1 MGVCHDSLCR
11 RLCAILEFNM
21 FLRKATRYALSACL
35 LLLVAAVAVP
45 NQEEKK
51 YKDAA
56 EYDLIVKV
64 YAEADPA
71 KKLALLDEWAQKYPE
86 TDYHLER
93 SQFYLDSYQKTG
105 KTTEAVDAAKEL
117 LGKVPGDFTANY
129 AITLFSP
136 YLGKADNTFVADASK
151 AAKAILSAIPNRFA
165 TKPDTVPQEQWDNA
179 RTQAEVSAHLT
190 IGWCQMQQSDNTG
203 AEKSFT
209 NVLEID
215 PTRGQVSYWLGQVI
229 LGQGDASKYDLAF
242 ASFARAAI
250 YDGTNAMPAEGRT
263 QVREYVENLIKK
275 YGEESFEL
283 YWPVFEEMA
292 RASALPS
299 RRIELKSDAE
309 RAFEA
314 EQKSRKENPLLWVY
328 RDLKTALTGEAGDA
342 TWQKLNGA
350 LTPKMSLYVV
360 SASPPERPATINLTG
375 EPGGSVE
382 VVLTLENR
390 RRTGVRTGSLLTI
403 DGVAAGLRTDP
414 FRLTLNDGHTF

>member
-1 MGVCHDSLCR
+1 ML
-11 RLCAILEFNM
+11 
-21 FLRKATRYALSACL
+21 LRKATRYALSACL

-64 YAEADPA
+64 YGEADPA
-71 KKLALLDEWAQKYPE
+71 KKVALLDEWTQKYPE
-86 TDYHLER
+86 TDYRLER
-93 SQFYLDSYQKTG
+93 TQFYLDSYQKTG
-105 KTTEAVDAAKEL
+105 KMAEAVNYAKEL
-117 LGKVPGDFTANY
+117 LEKVPGDFNARY
-129 AITLFSP
+129 VITLYSP
-136 YLGKADNTFVADASK
+136 YLGKSDSEFIAESKKVASEV
-151 AAKAILSAIPNRFA
+151 LSSIPTQFG
-165 TKPDTVPQEQWDNA
+165 TKPDAVPQEEWNKF
-179 RTQAEVSAHLT
+179 RTLAEVSAHLT
-190 IGWCQMQQSDNTG
+190 IGWCQMQQNDNTG
-203 AEKSFT
+203 AEKSFKK
-209 NVLEID
+209 VLEID
-215 PTRGQVSYWLGQVI
+215 PSRGQVSYWLGQVI
-229 LGQGDASKYDLAF
+229 LGQGEASKYDLAF

-250 YDGTNAMPAEGRT
+250 YDGPNAMPVEGRA
-263 QVREYVENLIKK
+263 QVKEYVENLIKK
-275 YGEESFEL
+275 YGEESFEI

-292 RASALPS
+292 KASALPS
-299 RRIELKSDAE
+299 KRIELKSDAE

-314 EQKSRKENPLLWVY
+314 EQKSRQENPSLWVY
-328 RDLKTALTGEAGDA
+328 KDLKTALTGEAGDA

-375 EPGGSVE
+375 EPGGPVE

-403 DGVAAGLRTDP
+403 DGVAAGLRKDP

>member
-1 MGVCHDSLCR
+1 
-11 RLCAILEFNM
+11 M

-64 YAEADPA
+64 FGEADPTN
-71 KKLALLDEWAQKYPE
+71 KLALLNEWTQKYPE

-93 SQFYLDSYQKTG
+93 TKFYLDSYQKTG
-105 KTTEAVDAAKEL
+105 KMAEAVDAAKEL
-117 LGKVPGDFTANY
+117 LGKVPSDFNARY
-129 AITLFSP
+129 VITLYSP
-136 YLGKADNTFVADASK
+136 YLGKSDNQFIAEARKIASEV
-151 AAKAILSAIPNRFA
+151 ISGIPTQFG
-165 TKPDTVPQEQWDNA
+165 TKPDTVTQEQWDSA
-179 RTQAEVSAHLT
+179 RTLAEVSAHLT
-190 IGWCQMQQSDNTG
+190 IGWCQMQQNDNTG
-203 AEKSFT
+203 AETSFT

-215 PTRGQVSYWLGQVI
+215 PSRGQVSYWLGQVI
-229 LGQGDASKYDLAF
+229 LGQGDNSKYDLAF

-250 YDGTNAMPAEGRT
+250 YDGPNAMPAEGRA
-263 QVREYVENLIKK
+263 QVKEYVENLIRK
-275 YGEESFEL
+275 YGDESFEL
-283 YWPVFEEMA
+283 YWPVFVEMA
-292 RASALPS
+292 EASALPPK
-299 RRIELKSDAE
+299 RIELKSDAE

-328 RDLKTALTGEAGDA
+328 KDLKTALTGEAGDA

-375 EPGGSVE
+375 EPGGPVE

-390 RRTGVRTGSLLTI
+390 RRTGVRTGSMLTI

>member
-1 MGVCHDSLCR
+1 
-11 RLCAILEFNM
+11 M

-64 YAEADPA
+64 FGETDPSN
-71 KKLALLDEWAQKYPE
+71 KLALLNEWSQKYPE

-105 KTTEAVDAAKEL
+105 KMAEAVDAAKEL
-117 LGKVPGDFTANY
+117 LGKVPGDFNAKY
-129 AITLFSP
+129 VITLYSP
-136 YLGKADNTFVADASK
+136 YLGKSDNQFITEARKVASEV
-151 AAKAILSAIPNRFA
+151 ISSIPTQFA
-165 TKPDTVPQEQWDNA
+165 NKPDTATQEQWDSF
-179 RTQAEVSAHLT
+179 RELAEVSAHLT
-190 IGWCQMQQSDNTG
+190 IGWCQMQQKDNAG
-203 AEKSFT
+203 AEQSFKK
-209 NVLEID
+209 VLETD

-250 YDGTNAMPAEGRT
+250 YDGPNAMPAEGRT
-263 QVREYVENLIKK
+263 QVREYVDNLIKK
-275 YGEESFEL
+275 YGEESYKL
-283 YWPVFEEMA
+283 YWPMFEEMA
-292 RASALPS
+292 KASALPS
-299 RRIELKSDAE
+299 RRIELQSDAE

-328 RDLKTALTGEAGDA
+328 KDLKTALTGEAGDA

>member
-1 MGVCHDSLCR
+1 
-11 RLCAILEFNM
+11 M

-64 YAEADPA
+64 FGEADPA
-71 KKLALLDEWAQKYPE
+71 NKLALLNEWTQKYPE

-93 SQFYLDSYQKTG
+93 TKFYLDSYQKTG
-105 KTTEAVDAAKEL
+105 KMAESVDAAKEL
-117 LGKVPGDFTANY
+117 LGKVPSDFNARY
-129 AITLFSP
+129 VITLYSP
-136 YLGKADNTFVADASK
+136 YLGKSDNQFIAEARKVAGEVIS
-151 AAKAILSAIPNRFA
+151 SIPTQFG
-165 TKPDTVPQEQWDNA
+165 TKPDTVTQEQWDSA
-179 RTQAEVSAHLT
+179 RTLAEVSAHLT
-190 IGWCQMQQSDNTG
+190 IGWCQMQQNDNSG
-203 AEKSFT
+203 AEESFT
-209 NVLEID
+209 KVLETD
-215 PTRGQVSYWLGQVI
+215 PSRGQVSYWLGQVI

-242 ASFARAAI
+242 ASFTRAAI
-250 YDGTNAMPAEGRT
+250 YAGPNAMPAEGRA
-263 QVREYVENLIKK
+263 QVKEYVENLIKK

-283 YWPVFEEMA
+283 YWPEFVKMA
-292 RASALPS
+292 EASALPS
-299 RRIELKSDAE
+299 KRIELKSDAE

-314 EQKSRKENPLLWVY
+314 EQKSRKDNPLLWVY
-328 RDLKTALTGEAGDA
+328 KDLKTALTGETGDA

-390 RRTGVRTGSLLTI
+390 RRTGVRTGSMLTI
-403 DGVAAGLRTDP
+403 DGVAAGLRKDP

>member
-1 MGVCHDSLCR
+1 
-11 RLCAILEFNM
+11 M
-21 FLRKATRYALSACL
+21 FLRKATHYALSACL

-64 YAEADPA
+64 FGEADPA
-71 KKLALLDEWAQKYPE
+71 NKLALLNEWSQKYPE

-105 KTTEAVDAAKEL
+105 KMAEAVDAAKEL
-117 LGKVPGDFTANY
+117 LGKVPGDFNAKY
-129 AITLFSP
+129 VITLYSP
-136 YLGKADNTFVADASK
+136 YLGKSDSEFITEARKVANEVIS
-151 AAKAILSAIPNRFA
+151 SIPTQFA
-165 TKPDTVPQEQWDNA
+165 NKPDSAPQEQWDSF
-179 RTQAEVSAHLT
+179 RTLAEVSAHLT
-190 IGWCQMQQSDNTG
+190 IGWCQMQQNDNAG
-203 AEKSFT
+203 AEESFT
-209 NVLEID
+209 KVLETD

-242 ASFARAAI
+242 ASFARAAT
-250 YDGTNAMPAEGRT
+250 YDGPNAMPAEGRA
-263 QVREYVENLIKK
+263 QVREYLDNLIKK
-275 YGEESFEL
+275 YGEESYKL
-283 YWPVFEEMA
+283 YWPMFEEMA
-292 RASALPS
+292 KASALPS

-314 EQKSRKENPLLWVY
+314 EQESRKENPLLWVY

-350 LTPKMSLYVV
+350 LTPRMSLYVV
-360 SASPPERPATINLTG
+360 SASPPERPATINLAG
-375 EPGGSVE
+375 EPGGPVE

-403 DGVAAGLRTDP
+403 DGVAAGLRKDP

>member
-1 MGVCHDSLCR
+1 
-11 RLCAILEFNM
+11 M

-35 LLLVAAVAVP
+35 LLLLVAAAIP
-45 NQEEKK
+45 NQEKK
-51 YKDAA
+51 EYKDAA
-56 EYDLIVKV
+56 EYDIIVKV
-64 YAEADPA
+64 FGEADPS
-71 KKLALLDEWAQKYPE
+71 KKLALLDEWTQKYPE

-93 SQFYLDSYQKTG
+93 SQFYLDSYQKVG
-105 KTTEAVDAAKEL
+105 KTVEAVRAAKEL

-136 YLGKADNTFVADASK
+136 YLGKADGEFIADASK
-151 AAKAILSAIPNRFA
+151 AAGEVLSAVPTQFA
-165 TKPDTVPQEQWDNA
+165 TKPDGVAQDQWDTA

-190 IGWCQMQQSDNTG
+190 IGWCQMQQKDNSG

-209 NVLEID
+209 KVLEID
-215 PTRGQVSYWLGQVI
+215 PSRGQVSYWLGQVI
-229 LGQGDASKYDLAF
+229 LGQGEASKYDLAF

-250 YDGTNAMPAEGRT
+250 YDGPNAMPAEGRA
-263 QVREYVENLIKK
+263 QVTEYVHNLIKK

-292 RASALPS
+292 RASPLPS
-299 RRIELKSDAE
+299 KRIELKSDAE

-314 EQKSRKENPLLWVY
+314 EQKSRKEYPLLWVY

-350 LTPKMSLYVV
+350 LTPKMQLYVV

-375 EPGGSVE
+375 EPGGAVE
-382 VVLTLENR
+382 LVLTLENR

-403 DGVAAGLRTDP
+403 DGVAAGLRKAP

>member
-1 MGVCHDSLCR
+1 
-11 RLCAILEFNM
+11 M

-64 YAEADPA
+64 FGEADA
-71 KKLALLDEWAQKYPE
+71 TNKLALLDEWSQKYPE

-93 SQFYLDSYQKTG
+93 TKFYLDSYQKIG
-105 KTTEAVDAAKEL
+105 KMAESVDAAKEL
-117 LGKVPGDFTANY
+117 LGKVPSDFNARY
-129 AITLFSP
+129 VITLYSP
-136 YLGKADNTFVADASK
+136 YLGKSDDQFIAEARKIASEV
-151 AAKAILSAIPNRFA
+151 ISGIPTQFA
-165 TKPDTVPQEQWDNA
+165 TKPDTVTQEQWDEA
-179 RTQAEVSAHLT
+179 RTLTEVSAHLT
-190 IGWCQMQQSDNTG
+190 IGWCQMQQKDNSG

-209 NVLEID
+209 KVLEID
-215 PTRGQVSYWLGQVI
+215 PSRGQVSYWLGQVI

-250 YDGTNAMPAEGRT
+250 YDGPNAMPAEGRA
-263 QVREYVENLIKK
+263 QVKDYLDNLIKK

-283 YWPVFEEMA
+283 YWPMFEEMA
-292 RASALPS
+292 KASALATN
-299 RRIELKSDAE
+299 RIELKSDAE

-314 EQKSRKENPLLWVY
+314 EQKSRKETPLLWVY
-328 RDLKTALTGEAGDA
+328 KDLKTALTGATGDA

-360 SASPPERPATINLTG
+360 SASPPERPATINLAG
-375 EPGGSVE
+375 EPGGAVE

-390 RRTGVRTGSLLTI
+390 RRTGVRTGSMLTI
-403 DGVAAGLRTDP
+403 DGVAAGLRKEP